1 MGHQLLLCASI
12 PHKQY
17 TQTVSTLQAL
27 TGLRAPQDIATYT
40 IITKPHNVFKP
51 KVEAGKV
58 NQIEQYYM
66 KCTTTWDDE
75 AADNLNLA
83 TPILPGLSEIKVD
96 RLFTGEQI
104 KQWTFHIA
112 DIPTGGKNLV
122 LAQNFYESTMVHH
135 HNKVVPASNVQDRAS
150 ETTTLTETLTMAGPT
165 AELTTETNPEKAIDN
180 GPLNDFNITKD
191 TDDDLMVID
200 LESKP
205 EEKPEEK
212 QLEIL
217 EEKANV
223 EAGISDGS
231 QAAHTELKDSFLQY
245 LEDLGYDVINQY
257 WLKGIRFFHG
267 DIVIEIFK
275 VLIRDDNGNKD
286 NSEDQRIPLKILD
299 ETNTFQ
305 IKTYITFPKETS
317 VDQVTK
323 GSKDLINLKSTLQNL
338 FELVVPDRMFMDSR
352 VSRSS

>member
-1 MGHQLLLCASI
+1 MGHQLLLCSSI
-12 PHKQY
+12 PHKKY

-75 AADNLNLA
+75 ASKNLNLA
-83 TPILPGLSEIKVD
+83 NPILPGQSEIKVD

-112 DIPTGGKNLV
+112 DIPTAGKNTV

-135 HNKVVPASNVQDRAS
+135 HNRVVQTIQNKSP
-150 ETTTLTETLTMAGPT
+150 ETITLTSAGQNVDLAADTDPT
-165 AELTTETNPEKAIDN
+165 KAIDN
-180 GPLNDFNITKD
+180 GSLDPFQSTKD

-200 LESKP
+200 TEIKP
-205 EEKPEEK
+205 EEKPEQK
-212 QLEIL
+212 TQYSV
-217 EEKANV
+217 EEKLENKT
-223 EAGISDGS
+223 ELSGDN
-231 QAAHTELKDSFLQY
+231 QAAPAELKDSFLQF

-257 WLKGIRFFHG
+257 WLKGIRFFYG

-275 VLIRDDNGNKD
+275 VLIRDDNDNKK
-286 NSEDQRIPLKILD
+286 SAEDQRIPLKMLD

-305 IKTYITFPKETS
+305 IKTYITFPKGTN
-317 VDQVTK
+317 VDQVSK
-323 GSKDLINLKSTLQNL
+323 GSKDLTHLKLTLQNL
-338 FELVVPDRMFMDSR
+338 FELEVPDRMFMDSR
-352 VSRSS
+352 VTRSN

>member
-1 MGHQLLLCASI
+1 MGHQLLLCSSI
-12 PHKQY
+12 PQKKF

-40 IITKPHNVFKP
+40 IITKPHNIFKP

-66 KCTTTWDDE
+66 KCTTTWDDKASE
-75 AADNLNLA
+75 DLNLA
-83 TPILPGLSEIKVD
+83 NPILPGISEIKVD
-96 RLFTGEQI
+96 RLFTGEQV

-112 DIPTGGKNLV
+112 DIPTAGKNTV

-135 HNKVVPASNVQDRAS
+135 HNRVVQANGVQGQDSGKSA
-150 ETTTLTETLTMAGPT
+150 LTEAQMTANLNAEPT
-165 AELTTETNPEKAIDN
+165 TSELSSDKKFNDGSLDVFETI
-180 GPLNDFNITKD
+180 KD

-200 LESKP
+200 GEFKP
-205 EEKPEEK
+205 NSEEKVEDKPLEK
-212 QLEIL
+212 QQEGSEVKIDR
-217 EEKANV
+217 EANT
-223 EAGISDGS
+223 
-231 QAAHTELKDSFLQY
+231 TELKDSFLQF

-275 VLIRDDNGNKD
+275 VLIRDDNDQAKSAN
-286 NSEDQRIPLKILD
+286 DQRIPLKMLD

-305 IKTYITFPKETS
+305 IKTYITYPKGTN
-317 VDQVTK
+317 VDQVSK
-323 GSKDLINLKSTLQNL
+323 GSKDLTHLKATLQNL
-338 FELVVPDRMFMDSR
+338 FELEVPDRMFMDSR
-352 VSRSS
+352 VTRAI